1 MNFRT
6 TYFALLLASFACL
19 LGCTTTPWS
28 AVKDY
33 GVESHPPKAI
43 LDDVQIFIQTKKI
56 PPSDISEIRYGVDG
70 SGRRAVRISQT
81 IPETHSKQISWEY
94 VLYYNKDM
102 VRKKVL
108 KLGGYTGE
116 GSVFNFHF

>member
-19 LGCTTTPWS
+19 LGCTTPWS

-33 GVESHPPKAI
+33 GVESHPPKSI
-43 LDDVQIFIQTKKI
+43 SDDVQVFIQTKKI

-70 SGRRAVRISQT
+70 TGRRAVRISQT
-81 IPETHSKQISWEY
+81 IPETEGKQISWEY

-108 KLGGYTGE
+108 KLGGFTGE
-116 GSVFNFHF
+116 GSVFNF